1 MSPKP
6 CLGSSDR
13 AEHNRA
19 SPEGEKQASAG
30 SAAAPRLEFEERPW
44 AGLAG
49 GLALPHLLG
58 LSKVMRG
65 GAGWKERK
73 LSAFQG
79 SRHTPSKQEE
89 GPSSSPDS
97 EQK

>member
-1 MSPKP
+1 M
-6 CLGSSDR
+6 GSSDR

-65 GAGWKERK
+65 GAGWKEREALRIPGFK
-73 LSAFQG
+73 THPQ
-79 SRHTPSKQEE
+79 
-89 GPSSSPDS
+89 
-97 EQK
+97 